1 MLCAVAVVQGF
12 KQQITNKIAGFNAHL
27 QIYRLVEDNS
37 DPEADNLLTL
47 TPTLRSILDSEP
59 YVAGYEMELNMPVIL
74 KTPQDFK
81 GIYIKGTDGS
91 DIRSFLG
98 SQLTAGKMPDFS
110 LPSTAYDLALSQ
122 KMADDLGLKVGDSIP
137 AFFMNDELRAQ
148 KYRVA
153 ATYSTHFEQF
163 DDLIALGNIAPL
175 REMAN
180 IGQGQGVNIRV
191 VTTDFDLA
199 DGYADRL
206 RKRLNSAYTSG
217 EVAIPYRVESVTDR
231 SAAYFSWL
239 SLLDT
244 NVTVIL
250 TLMTIVACITL
261 IAAMLIQIL
270 DKVRLIGIL
279 RALGATRRKVCNV
292 FVFMALRIALLGIII
307 GNGIGL
313 LILFLQQK
321 YHFLPLDAD
330 SYYID
335 YVPVQMNVE
344 SIIILNVAVTAV
356 VFLALLLPATV
367 AGRISPAES
376 MRYQD

>member
-153 ATYSTHFEQF
+153 A
-163 DDLIALGNIAPL
+163 
-175 REMAN
+175 N

-199 DGYADRL
+199 DEYADRL

-261 IAAMLIQIL
+261 IAAMLILIL

>member
-199 DGYADRL
+199 DEYADRL

-250 TLMTIVACITL
+250 TLMTIVAFSC
-261 IAAMLIQIL
+261 
-270 DKVRLIGIL
+270 
-279 RALGATRRKVCNV
+279 
-292 FVFMALRIALLGIII
+292 
-307 GNGIGL
+307 
-313 LILFLQQK
+313 
-321 YHFLPLDAD
+321 HAD
-330 SYYID
+330 SDSRQSAAYWH
-335 YVPVQMNVE
+335 
-344 SIIILNVAVTAV
+344 
-356 VFLALLLPATV
+356 LAGFGSNETKSLQRFRFHGPANSSVGNNYRKRHRSAHSFPATE
-367 AGRISPAES
+367 ISFLTP
-376 MRYQD
+376 

>member
-1 MLCAVAVVQGF
+1 
-12 KQQITNKIAGFNAHL
+12 
-27 QIYRLVEDNS
+27 
-37 DPEADNLLTL
+37 
-47 TPTLRSILDSEP
+47 
-59 YVAGYEMELNMPVIL
+59 
-74 KTPQDFK
+74 
-81 GIYIKGTDGS
+81 
-91 DIRSFLG
+91 
-98 SQLTAGKMPDFS
+98 
-110 LPSTAYDLALSQ
+110 
-122 KMADDLGLKVGDSIP
+122 
-137 AFFMNDELRAQ
+137 
-148 KYRVA
+148 
-153 ATYSTHFEQF
+153 
-163 DDLIALGNIAPL
+163 
-175 REMAN
+175 
-180 IGQGQGVNIRV
+180 
-191 VTTDFDLA
+191 
-199 DGYADRL
+199 
-206 RKRLNSAYTSG
+206 
-217 EVAIPYRVESVTDR
+217 
-231 SAAYFSWL
+231 
-239 SLLDT
+239 
-244 NVTVIL
+244 
-250 TLMTIVACITL
+250 
-261 IAAMLIQIL
+261 MLILIL